1 MRLDIY
7 SLQLLQPIHMCDGTI
22 ELYAVLNDCALS
34 FFPCKG
40 LVPHRNQPCKLY
52 IDDFMLDVFKGSEV
66 PGIPCTP
73 LTFLG
78 CFQNCLIVSKTVS
91 KIVLIVCKVVL
102 KLF

>member
-1 MRLDIY
+1 MRIRSELPLILSEIGKSVAY
-7 SLQLLQPIHMCDGTI
+7 S
-22 ELYAVLNDCALS
+22 
-34 FFPCKG
+34 
-40 LVPHRNQPCKLY
+40 
-52 IDDFMLDVFKGSEV
+52 LDVFKGSEV

-91 KIVLIVCKVVL
+91 KIVLIVCKIVL

>member
-1 MRLDIY
+1 MACELHTPPRRERPGWAHPG
-7 SLQLLQPIHMCDGTI
+7 SGCGGSVLLRFLEAG
-22 ELYAVLNDCALS
+22 Y
-34 FFPCKG
+34 G
-40 LVPHRNQPCKLY
+40 LAY
-52 IDDFMLDVFKGSEV
+52 TLDVFKGSEV

-78 CFQNCLIVSKTVS
+78 CFQNCLIVSKIVP